1 MALNDH
7 SSQSSQREK
16 VLEHLFVGELLRCL
30 WKRGLRDVEVL
41 RSEVDRGGYD
51 IVIECG
57 GILRHIQLKAS
68 YAGAK
73 TRDVKVN
80 TNLAL
85 KPSGCVIWMNFDPDT
100 LELGPFLWFGAA
112 PGTPLPALG
121 ERVARHTKG
130 DRTGFK
136 SARAGLRMVA
146 QRKFRRLESID
157 EVAAALF
164 SPLQKG
170 SPEIRQMA
178 PSSDQV

>member
-51 IVIECG
+51 IVVECG

-85 KPSGCVIWMNFDPDT
+85 KPSGCVIWINFDPDT

-112 PGTPLPALG
+112 PGAPLPPLG

-130 DRTGFK
+130 DKTGFK
-136 SARAGLRMVA
+136 SARPGLRLVA
-146 QRKFRRLESID
+146 QREFRRLESI
-157 EVAAALF
+157 EAVAAALF
-164 SPLQKG
+164 NPIRIELPEVPQGPL
-170 SPEIRQMA
+170 SA
-178 PSSDQV
+178 